1 MKICLLNLGL
11 MMTRN
16 QSKIKISFGQF
27 IFKSLLKL
35 KIRKLIKKMGIDETK
50 FADYFVG
57 QFMNEDG
64 IYQIDGFKLKKG
76 RTTRLPIL
84 TGESEPS
91 QTELMKKIVKPGM
104 IVFDL
109 GANFGWFSLVLS
121 KLVGSSG
128 RVYSF
133 EADPTLTDIL
143 KENIELNNLSNI
155 SVQSMAVSNKE
166 GVSKFSLNKS
176 YDTRNQ
182 LDSISNSENTI
193 NVKVI
198 SLDEFCK
205 KEKLKKVDFIK
216 MDIEGSEP
224 KALEGMKKIISDN
237 PQIKI
242 ITEFNQNAMSDVG
255 SSPEYL
261 INLLHDAGFIIE
273 EIIEKTPGKLK
284 KINKDELLEKKVCNC
299 YCFKNK

>member
-1 MKICLLNLGL
+1 
-11 MMTRN
+11 MTGT
-16 QSKIKISFGQF
+16 QSKIKISVGKF

-35 KIRKLIKKMGIDETK
+35 KIRKLIIKLRIDETK
-50 FADYFVG
+50 FADYFVK
-57 QFMNEDG
+57 QLMNEDG
-64 IYQIDGFKLKKG
+64 IYQIDGFKIKKG

-84 TGESEPS
+84 TGEIEPS

-128 RVYSF
+128 RVYTF
-133 EADPTLTDIL
+133 EADPTLIDIL

-155 SVQSMAVSNKE
+155 SIQPMAVSNKE
-166 GVSKFSLNKS
+166 GVSKFSINKS

-182 LDSISNSENTI
+182 LDSISNSGNTI
-193 NVKVI
+193 NVEII

-205 KEKLKKVDFIK
+205 KEKIKKVDFIK

-237 PQIKI
+237 PQLKI
-242 ITEFNQNAMSDVG
+242 ITEFNQNAMHDVG
-255 SSPEYL
+255 ASPENL
-261 INLLHDAGFIIE
+261 INFLQDAGFVIE
-273 EIIEKTPGKLK
+273 EINEKTPGKLK

-299 YCFKNK
+299 YCFKKSITS